1 MEPIVEAFGM
11 ALIAAMATDT
21 WRQVCDAVG
30 SMWRRVRPKSQ
41 ADGVVRDLEKLRGQ
55 VLAAQ
60 RDGID
65 VQPALAAIWQARLQ
79 ELLRDNSTLA
89 ADMQRILNE
98 MLIPV
103 LAPSERARIDKIIM
117 TGTSH
122 DNSTFNQVLGNQII
136 IKP

>member
-1 MEPIVEAFGM
+1 
-11 ALIAAMATDT
+11 
-21 WRQVCDAVG
+21 
-30 SMWRRVRPKSQ
+30 
-41 ADGVVRDLEKLRGQ
+41 
-55 VLAAQ
+55 
-60 RDGID
+60 
-65 VQPALAAIWQARLQ
+65 LQ